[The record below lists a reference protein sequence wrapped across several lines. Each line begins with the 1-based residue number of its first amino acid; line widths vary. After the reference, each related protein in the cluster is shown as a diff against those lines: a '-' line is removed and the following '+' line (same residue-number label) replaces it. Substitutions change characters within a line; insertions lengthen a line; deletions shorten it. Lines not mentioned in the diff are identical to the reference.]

1 MALERVSINNLAQ
14 PGKGQ
19 SILTGEHMASILPPK
34 LSLGDTIGV
43 IAPSDPVFPDQVEKL
58 QAGIDYLE
66 AQGFKVKTGAYL
78 TASTLGYAATP
89 QEKAEDIN
97 RMFAD
102 PKIKAIICAQ
112 GGDSANA
119 PLEWIDWE
127 IIRQNP
133 KIFLGL
139 SDITVL
145 LNAIYHHTGLVTFH
159 GNDMLWG
166 FGNNLDDYER
176 REFLRTLVNGLVGP
190 IPANRTRICM
200 RGGQAQGKLLGG
212 NLRCLLKLAGTPHW
226 PDFANSILFVEAY
239 EISPT
244 ACHTAFHQLHQ
255 MGIFHQVRG
264 AVVGYI
270 YSMQHRNTPRPHM
283 EDVLLEVSQDFH
295 FPILKMNE
303 FGHNCPNTVLPVG
316 GEVFLDADQ
325 GSLTVTSPVVK

>member
-1 MALERVSINNLAQ
+1 MTYERVLINNLAHL
-14 PGKGQ
+14 GRLR
-19 SILTGEHMASILPPK
+19 SILLGERMAPILPHK
-34 LSLGDTIGV
+34 LSPGDTIGV
-43 IAPSDPVFPDQVEKL
+43 IAPSDPVLPDQVGKL
-58 QAGIDYLE
+58 KAGIAYLE
-66 AQGFKVKTGAYL
+66 ALGFKVKTGTFL
-78 TASTLGYAATP
+78 TANTLGYAATP
-89 QEKAEDIN
+89 QEKAEDLN
-97 RMFAD
+97 QMFAD
-102 PKIKAIICAQ
+102 PKINAIMCAQ

-119 PLEWIDWE
+119 PLNLIDWE
-127 IIRQNP
+127 TVRQNP

-145 LNAIYHHTGLVTFH
+145 LNAIHHHTGLVTFH

-176 REFLRTLVNGLVGP
+176 REILRTLVDGLVGP
-190 IPANRTRICM
+190 IPPNRTRVCL
-200 RGGQAQGKLLGG
+200 RSGQAQGKLLGG

-226 PDFANSILFVEAY
+226 PDFTNAILFVEAY

-244 ACHTAFHQLHQ
+244 ACHTAFHQLGQ
-255 MGIFHQVRG
+255 MGIFHQIRG

-316 GEVFLDADQ
+316 GEVYLDADQ
-325 GSLTVTSPVVK
+325 GSLTVTSPIVK